1 MIFRF
6 FMKRIIL
13 ISLLMLISFSSFSAE
28 TKSSKNDER
37 CRFIASKIGGVCDN
51 GWGYINHADEMRGGE
66 LDKAY
71 LEERDHKGL
80 LELFSDKDERYAV
93 DLNIYDAVS
102 CGKEPAGLCV
112 GRVKFDN
119 SSVHDFNFVFANNK
133 DGNSSYIRIPSL
145 AFAAALQKS
154 RKMVIELS
162 TVKASKSQ
170 FVFLIP
176 KPLKWK
182 VVSDE
187 NKKEFNTTIGSV
199 DFEANSN
206 YKNVTKVKELK
217 LLSDKSIRGSGVL
230 FSEKGSPTH
239 LIFVTY
245 NEGCT
250 KLENLIKKNKG
261 YEGKI
266 DKKGMLSWEG
276 IYNGDFFPNDL
287 SKIRLAKDGGSCIM
301 TFFYMPNV
309 YTSHADSEVYFST
322 K

>member
-1 MIFRF
+1 MKKIIF
-6 FMKRIIL
+6 IL
-13 ISLLMLISFSSFSAE
+13 ALTLISFSSFSAE
-28 TKSSKNDER
+28 TESSKNDER
-37 CRFIASKIGGVCDN
+37 CRFIASKIGGVCEN
-51 GWGYINHADEMRGGE
+51 GWVYINHADEMRGGE
-66 LDKAY
+66 LDEAY

-93 DLNIYDAVS
+93 DLNLYDAVS

-119 SSVHDFNFVFANNK
+119 SGVHDFNFVYANHK
-133 DGNSSYIRIPSL
+133 DGDSSYIRIPSL
-145 AFAAALQKS
+145 AFATALQKS
-154 RKMVIELS
+154 RKMVIELP

-176 KPLKWK
+176 KLLKWK
-182 VVSDE
+182 VVTDE

-206 YKNVTKVKELK
+206 YKDVTEFKELK
-217 LLSDKSIRGSGVL
+217 LLSDKSIPGSGVL

-245 NEGCT
+245 NEGCA

-261 YEGKI
+261 HEGKI

-276 IYNGDFFPNDL
+276 IYNGDFYPNDL
-287 SKIRLAKDGGSCIM
+287 SKIWLAKDGGSCIM